1 MIVKSANHKRIV
13 NVPKSY
19 LWRRM
24 SDFKNVGS
32 LLPPPI
38 IDEVKCESNGAPLI
52 WNAACNALSKKGQRA
67 KTISIRMDRGFS
79 QDTVTGSAEPS
90 RNGITSS
97 SNKAKIT
104 SFFYFLV
111 ELQNDK

>member
-38 IDEVKCESNGAPLI
+38 IDEVKCESNDIGSLRY
-52 WNAACNALSKKGQRA
+52 LTLGKKQ
-67 KTISIRMDRGFS
+67 KK
-79 QDTVTGSAEPS
+79 S
-90 RNGITSS
+90 RHENLRKPRRTL
-97 SNKAKIT
+97 NP
-104 SFFYFLV
+104 
-111 ELQNDK
+111 

>member
-19 LWRRM
+19 LWRRI

-38 IDEVKCESNGAPLI
+38 IDEVKCESNDIGSLRYLTLGKKYKGK
-52 WNAACNALSKKGQRA
+52 ALYFELFFENIK
-67 KTISIRMDRGFS
+67 
-79 QDTVTGSAEPS
+79 
-90 RNGITSS
+90 
-97 SNKAKIT
+97 NKLCI
-104 SFFYFLV
+104 
-111 ELQNDK
+111 